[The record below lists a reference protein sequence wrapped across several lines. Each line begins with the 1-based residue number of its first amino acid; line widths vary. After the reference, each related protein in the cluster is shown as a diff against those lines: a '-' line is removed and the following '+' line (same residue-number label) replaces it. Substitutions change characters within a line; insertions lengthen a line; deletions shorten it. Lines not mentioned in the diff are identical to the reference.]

1 MEMESYPLLIVVLM
15 ALATAR
21 VTRLITRDRLFDAP
35 RNAVLRALPDG
46 HLVAYLVTCDWCVSV
61 YTGALAAAGG
71 AWTGWWPW
79 SYAPA
84 LALAFSYVTG
94 YLASREGEQY

>member
-1 MEMESYPLLIVVLM
+1 MEMETYPLLIVVVT

-21 VTRLITRDRLFDAP
+21 VTRLITEDRILDAP

-46 HLVAYLVTCDWCVSV
+46 HLLAYLLTCPWCVSI
-61 YTGALAAAGG
+61 YTGTLAAAGG
-71 AWTGWWPW
+71 AWAGWWLWAWVPM
-79 SYAPA
+79 

-94 YLASREGEQY
+94 WLASREGE